1 MKTAKE
7 IVAEANAT
15 MAIPVIAIK
24 KAINQEDALKILKET
39 LNLEVEEF
47 TFPDEDRPKYFINH
61 GDNAS
66 KVGTRI
72 TREQYLKLKEVL

>member
-1 MKTAKE
+1 MK
-7 IVAEANAT
+7 NN
-15 MAIPVIAIK
+15 PNVIINRKVYEKLIK
-24 KAINQEDALKILKET
+24 KVDAFDNLKDT

-61 GDNAS
+61 GDNGS

-72 TREQYLKLKEVL
+72 THEQYLKLKEVL